1 MGGGGLTG
9 SSGFEVFTG
18 RVVAT
23 PHPPLYATFQKRG
36 LLTLNRAAFQ
46 ALGEPEAVE
55 LLFNRDTRSM
65 GIRPT
70 GMGHS
75 WSYKLRRE
83 ERSGMFKLSIA
94 AFRRHYGLPEVT
106 VAMRYRAT
114 QRDDMLVIDLN
125 QEPVITGREPNA
137 DVAF

>member
-1 MGGGGLTG
+1 MDDGGLVG
-9 SSGFEVFTG
+9 NSGFEVFTG
-18 RVVAT
+18 RAVAT

-55 LLFNRDTRSM
+55 LLFNRYTKSV

-70 GMGHS
+70 GLGHN

-83 ERSGMFKLSIA
+83 ERSGMFKLSVA
-94 AFRRHYGLPEVT
+94 AFRRHYGLPDVT

-114 QRDDMLVIDLN
+114 LQGDMLAIDLN
-125 QEPVITGREPNA
+125 QEPVITGRDPNA